1 MNFWHKCIFS
11 PKKFNSFYSR
21 VFVIK
26 ILFDNLWVTNKF
38 LISKLI
44 ISIVTF
50 KQKNQFLKILN
61 LAENILMSRFLVGF
75 GNWIALSE
83 KSWATPINNKLFVMN
98 SANGKATTIINQ
110 TNFSQIMVIY
120 KNTFFLCFL
129 PVELDVGVCK
139 KIHTIIKIDWD
150 NLVNHKFTFVSTK
163 ILLQGQPDTERRI
176 TLFWNERFM
185 LNLMLYV

>member
-11 PKKFNSFYSR
+11 QKKFNSFYSR

-50 KQKNQFLKILN
+50 KQKNQFLKIQN

-120 KNTFFLCFL
+120 KNTFFYVFCQLSWRL
-129 PVELDVGVCK
+129 VCVCAK
-139 KIHTIIKIDWD
+139 KYIPSLKLTETIW
-150 NLVNHKFTFVSTK
+150 
-163 ILLQGQPDTERRI
+163 
-176 TLFWNERFM
+176 
-185 LNLMLYV
+185 

>member
-1 MNFWHKCIFS
+1 M
-11 PKKFNSFYSR
+11 
-21 VFVIK
+21 
-26 ILFDNLWVTNKF
+26 
-38 LISKLI
+38 
-44 ISIVTF
+44 
-50 KQKNQFLKILN
+50 
-61 LAENILMSRFLVGF
+61 AENIMMSRFLVGF
-75 GNWIALSE
+75 GNWIAFSE

-98 SANGKATTIINQ
+98 SANGKATTFINQ

-120 KNTFFLCFL
+120 KNTFFYVFCQLV
-129 PVELDVGVCK
+129 PVELDVGVCVCK

-163 ILLQGQPDTERRI
+163 ILLQGQPDTERHI

>member
-1 MNFWHKCIFS
+1 M
-11 PKKFNSFYSR
+11 
-21 VFVIK
+21 
-26 ILFDNLWVTNKF
+26 
-38 LISKLI
+38 
-44 ISIVTF
+44 
-50 KQKNQFLKILN
+50 
-61 LAENILMSRFLVGF
+61 AENILMSRFLVGF
-75 GNWIALSE
+75 GNWIPLSE

-98 SANGKATTIINQ
+98 SANGKATKIINQ

-129 PVELDVGVCK
+129 PVELDVGVCVCVQK